1 MLVGGVRV
9 ERSSSFILGEKL
21 KALKLDLKI

>member
-9 ERSSSFILGEKL
+9 ERSSSFILVEKL